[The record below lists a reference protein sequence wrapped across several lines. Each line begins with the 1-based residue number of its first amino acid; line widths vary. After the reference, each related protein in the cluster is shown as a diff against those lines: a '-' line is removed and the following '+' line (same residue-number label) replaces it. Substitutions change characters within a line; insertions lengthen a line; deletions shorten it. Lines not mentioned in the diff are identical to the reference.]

1 MFVLAVD
8 TATPTVS
15 VAIGRD
21 GALLG
26 SVSLGHG
33 RRHAEQ
39 LAPAIVYLTR
49 ECEVTLDQFAAIGVG
64 IGPGLFTGL
73 RVGVTT
79 AKVMAQALRIPVVG
93 LASLDL
99 LAYPLRH
106 AHGRLIAAVIDARRK
121 EVFTALYRPVP
132 GGVQRESDYAVGPP
146 SRLAAE
152 LEARG
157 EETLLA
163 GDGAVLHAGAF
174 TDLEHVEHAGAGF
187 ATPSAAA
194 LIALTTARMEQEE
207 FVAPAELVPLYLR
220 QSDAELS
227 WGPIRSEVGR

>member
-1 MFVLAVD
+1 MYLLAVD

-15 VAIGRD
+15 VAIGLD

-26 SVSLGHG
+26 NIALGQG

-39 LAPAIVYLTR
+39 LAPAIAYLTR
-49 ECEVTLDQFAAIGVG
+49 ECDVALDQLAGIGVG

-106 AHGRLIAAVIDARRK
+106 ARGRLIAAVIDARRR

-132 GGVQRESDYAVGPP
+132 GGVQRVSDYGVGSPA
-146 SRLAAE
+146 RLAAD
-152 LEARG
+152 LNARG
-157 EETLLA
+157 EDTLLA
-163 GDGAVLHAGAF
+163 GDGALLYAAEF
-174 TDLEHVEHAGAGF
+174 DDLEHVEHAGPGF
-187 ATPSAAA
+187 AAPSAAA

-207 FVAPAELVPLYLR
+207 FVQAGDLVPLYLR

-227 WGPIRSEVGR
+227 WGPARSEKR